1 MADEEIKQII
11 MKTGGAVMCGSPA
24 FVVCALP
31 ARWQAAQRLSAVAP
45 GQAFTREKQ
54 ECAKRR
60 VSRNQSADDPNKP
73 LRAKSLE

>member
-31 ARWQAAQRLSAVAP
+31 ARWQAAQKLSAVAP
-45 GQAFTREKQ
+45 
-54 ECAKRR
+54 
-60 VSRNQSADDPNKP
+60 DKP
-73 LRAKSLE
+73 LRAKSRNVQKGA